1 MNRRNALVAFI
12 FFFFFWFGF
21 LFLSGSL
28 PSGFHFTDDHQIIT
42 YNETLESAGAI
53 ETALNWIGQDVQS
66 IGRFLPVYYIH
77 RLLQIKFFGADFL
90 LWGLYDGLLA
100 WLSSSFM
107 AAFMLAAGFT
117 LFEALL
123 FPLLLFLGFQTG
135 IWWRFGTAETIGM
148 LILSVMLVAAA
159 VSAKKKRRS
168 LDALFIVSGVVL
180 MLTKETFILFIPA
193 LVFLKVWLT
202 GKELK
207 RGWFPALKAEAA
219 PCAVLLFLAAAE
231 VVFIKF
237 FVGTTGIGYAGYEGF
252 NAAPLISSFVNYL
265 FASQAW
271 LVPMGLAFAL
281 AASGKGKKPW
291 GEMAAVL
298 VLLALSLVPQAALHA
313 KSGVSERYILPG
325 IFGIVFASVYFL
337 KLTRE
342 GLAKGRPP
350 LRAGT
355 VAAWAFALCLV
366 VLGSFMLGHG
376 KLKITFNLADLAML
390 SEVDEV
396 PYLAFATSWAH
407 AATRQSFLWIASGA
421 LVISA
426 LASRS
431 ASVARFLNQ
440 RTFFGFVL
448 LWAAIF
454 GLTVG
459 FDNAFLSGFQGKK
472 TNEWLASI
480 EANTGRGDA
489 IVVVADPA
497 MNNEWA
503 LSIKRYLTVASDREN
518 LYAYPV
524 LTKPAYTPFEQTLI
538 SSFGS
543 IYPGR
548 VISGA
553 PAISVPVEAV
563 VIFPNAEE
571 AFLASSSGWFDPA
584 YYKKYVNMYGFVSY
598 YRLK

>member
-1 MNRRNALVAFI
+1 MNRKHALVAFL

-28 PSGFHFTDDHQIIT
+28 TSGFHFTDDHQIIT

-53 ETALNWIGQDVQS
+53 DTALNWIGQDVRT

-77 RLLQIKFFGADFL
+77 RLVQIKFFGADFL

-100 WLSSSFM
+100 WLSSSLM
-107 AAFMLAAGFT
+107 ATFMLVAGFT

-148 LILSVMLVAAA
+148 LVLSVMLVAAA

-168 LDALFIVSGVVL
+168 LDALFVVSGVVL

-202 GKELK
+202 GKELN
-207 RGWFPALKAEAA
+207 RGWFAALKAEAA
-219 PCAVLLFLAAAE
+219 PSAVLLFLAGAE

-252 NAAPLISSFVNYL
+252 NAAPLIASFVNYL

-271 LVPMGLAFAL
+271 LVPIGLAFAL
-281 AASGKGKKPW
+281 AASGRDKKPW
-291 GEMAAVL
+291 GEIIAVL

-325 IFGIVFASVYFL
+325 IFGVVFASFYFL

-342 GLAKGRPP
+342 GLERGRPS

-355 VAAWAFALCLV
+355 VAAWVFALAFVL
-366 VLGSFMLGHG
+366 LGSYMLGHR
-376 KLKITFNLADLAML
+376 KLMITFSLGDLSLL
-390 SEVDEV
+390 SQVDEV
-396 PYLAFATSWAH
+396 PYLAFVTAWAH

-421 LVISA
+421 LVLTA
-426 LASRS
+426 LATKS
-431 ASVARFLNQ
+431 ASAARFFNQ
-440 RTFFGFVL
+440 RTFFGFLL
-448 LWAAIF
+448 LWAALF

-480 EANTGRGDA
+480 EANTGKGDA

-497 MNNEWA
+497 VNNEWA
-503 LSIKRYLTVASDREN
+503 LSIKRYLTVSSGREN
-518 LYAYPV
+518 LFAYPV
-524 LTKPAYTPFEQTLI
+524 LTRPAYTPFEQTLI
-538 SSFGS
+538 ASFGS

-553 PAISVPVEAV
+553 PDPSVTVKAV
-563 VIFPNAEE
+563 VIFPNAED

-598 YRLK
+598 YRLW